1 MGILT
6 DSEVC
11 AALEGNI
18 KNLRIRNRTHK
29 HIASW
34 HHLLGES
41 RDSERRRDGGCV
53 VCCFRG
59 AQVSGVWG
67 NAVSVPE

>member
-11 AALEGNI
+11 AALDGNI
-18 KNLRIRNRTHK
+18 KNLRIRNRAHK
-29 HIASW
+29 HVASW

-41 RDSERRRDGGCV
+41 RNGPEQEARRLFAASKRRR
-53 VCCFRG
+53 
-59 AQVSGVWG
+59 
-67 NAVSVPE
+67 